1 MAFYVRSWNLIVPL
15 HTSFFFRVYFRG
27 PVGAFI
33 TLPSPPYELALL
45 KSNIIMG
52 LYPPPPLV
60 VALVRHFSSS

>member
-1 MAFYVRSWNLIVPL
+1 MAFYVHSWNLIVPL
-15 HTSFFFRVYFRG
+15 HTYFFRVYFRG

-33 TLPSPPYELALL
+33 TPSPPYELALL